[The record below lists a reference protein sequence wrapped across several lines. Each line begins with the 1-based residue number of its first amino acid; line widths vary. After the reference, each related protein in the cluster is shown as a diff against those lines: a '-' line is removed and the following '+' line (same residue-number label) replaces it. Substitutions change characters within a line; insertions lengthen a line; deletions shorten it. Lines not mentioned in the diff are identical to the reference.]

1 MKLLFMSGLVRDS
14 SGCLF
19 ADGRLGIA
27 CESFY
32 IGFVCRDLKW
42 YITRR
47 EHWHFCKMVMH
58 VEWEMLRFI
67 CSGLQSLVGFGQAK

>member
-19 ADGRLGIA
+19 VDFGLRIA

-32 IGFVCRDLKW
+32 FGFVCRDL
-42 YITRR
+42 
-47 EHWHFCKMVMH
+47 
-58 VEWEMLRFI
+58 
-67 CSGLQSLVGFGQAK
+67 

>member
-1 MKLLFMSGLVRDS
+1 MKLLFMSGLAPDS
-14 SGCLF
+14 SVYLF
-19 ADGRLGIA
+19 ADDGLRIA

-47 EHWHFCKMVMH
+47 
-58 VEWEMLRFI
+58 
-67 CSGLQSLVGFGQAK
+67 